1 MGGCCRCTRR
11 GKTGA
16 HEQIAFANVLI
27 VNKTDMVSPGEVAEM
42 ERWLR
47 GVNTTARVRS
57 TSYGNLPLDQLL
69 NIGRH
74 AIDRALGR
82 GTRPSDIR
90 RRCSSSAAA
99 RRVSRPS

>member
-1 MGGCCRCTRR
+1 GS
-11 GKTGA
+11 

-27 VNKTDMVSPGEVAEM
+27 VNKTDMVSATEVAEM

-47 GVNTTARVRS
+47 GVNGTARVRS
-57 TSYGNLPLDQLL
+57 TSYGKLPLDQLL

-82 GTRPSDIR
+82 GTRPSDAR
-90 RRCSSSAAA
+90 LPAQQRPSAARIA
-99 RRVSRPS
+99 AVVGAPTRHRTRQS